1 MNKSS
6 SKINKSLFCLFLAVG
21 IFLRVFQFN
30 ENPLWADEAFTQYW
44 SRSIIEGE
52 WRWLWQIDF
61 NPPLYYIAQSPFS
74 YLSTEL
80 GFQDEISARIPSL
93 IFEFIFILFAYRFL
107 KSKERNNI
115 PQIFLMLWMVS
126 PSAIEAARTGRGY
139 TLLLLF
145 SFIAWRKITKILKE
159 NQQKKDKEISVKDK
173 IIFTISTT
181 GMLYTHYYGFL
192 ILGGL
197 FLYSVSIKKTKE
209 YLFAI
214 MPTILLF
221 IPWLPKFMIQL
232 NRGNEMIQDITL
244 TRIPRG
250 LISIFTG
257 QTIFLENFG
266 MENKDF
272 ILCIFATGIM
282 SFLLLKSI
290 NKKNKSL
297 IFEAFSIPFLAM
309 LFSFMGLE
317 IWEEYWFLPSIPAI
331 IILIAKSLDK
341 TNKKNQIGF
350 YPLVLVLSYISL
362 QISYYSH
369 QEWNLVKED
378 KEKIIFAN
386 TPFDI
391 YPLKFVSENKSR
403 KDYELT
409 YSHYE
414 DEQNYGQKLAKKICE
429 ESQKNTDSFFVSGS
443 FDPTPS
449 GGIIQNLKECKNL
462 KITKEKIGRRVFL
475 HEYISVKSHEK

>member
-1 MNKSS
+1 
-6 SKINKSLFCLFLAVG
+6 
-21 IFLRVFQFN
+21 
-30 ENPLWADEAFTQYW
+30 
-44 SRSIIEGE
+44 
-52 WRWLWQIDF
+52 
-61 NPPLYYIAQSPFS
+61 
-74 YLSTEL
+74 
-80 GFQDEISARIPSL
+80 
-93 IFEFIFILFAYRFL
+93 
-107 KSKERNNI
+107 
-115 PQIFLMLWMVS
+115 
-126 PSAIEAARTGRGY
+126 
-139 TLLLLF
+139 
-145 SFIAWRKITKILKE
+145 
-159 NQQKKDKEISVKDK
+159 
-173 IIFTISTT
+173 
-181 GMLYTHYYGFL
+181 
-192 ILGGL
+192 
-197 FLYSVSIKKTKE
+197 
-209 YLFAI
+209 
-214 MPTILLF
+214 
-221 IPWLPKFMIQL
+221 
-232 NRGNEMIQDITL
+232 
-244 TRIPRG
+244 
-250 LISIFTG
+250 
-257 QTIFLENFG
+257 

-443 FDPTPS
+443 FDPSFAATVIS
-449 GGIIQNLKECKNL
+449 LEIF
-462 KITKEKIGRRVFL
+462 EKIFDLNLSCLPFL
-475 HEYISVKSHEK
+475 CLIPAQCE